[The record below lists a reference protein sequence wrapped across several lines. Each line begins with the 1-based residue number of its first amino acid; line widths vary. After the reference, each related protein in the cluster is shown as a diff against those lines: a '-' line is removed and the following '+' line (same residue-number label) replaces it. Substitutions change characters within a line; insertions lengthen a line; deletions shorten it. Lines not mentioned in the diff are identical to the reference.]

1 MFAIFLIILGIA
13 VVTGAILYGVNF
25 WLAKKSGEV
34 IAKRY
39 ILSISVLILIYLCLF
54 TTMFLVGNNKITAT
68 KNAAKAKIAEM
79 KSAQQAE
86 ITRIRAFYAKEMAL
100 AEWKNKVF
108 STNKEMQKALEKAKV
123 QYKLTDQEVY
133 TWKGLAENNTLE
145 KLIPKDNSKEILN
158 EFQGRLRN
166 SLGDIKSGHT
176 LMTSDIRMLTD
187 NINAI
192 RFVGK
197 EYEKV
202 LDSFKDLYDTINN
215 NNAGADMPMPKQKKF
230 LGFGVKTKEYN
241 QLVQQYY
248 EAKGNSKA
256 TAEIATRLKETI
268 DKAEEQYKQINQK
281 FESNMSFLQSNADS
295 VSYNSDKLQK
305 LIEAAMSTVNVIK
318 DADSGTDIKIN
329 KNKKN

>member
-1 MFAIFLIILGIA
+1 MVPILLLILAAA
-13 VVTGAILYGVNF
+13 VISGGILYGVNF
-25 WLAKKSGEV
+25 WLAKKNGEV

-39 ILSISVLILIYLCLF
+39 IVSISILIIIYLGLF
-54 TTMFLVGNNKITAT
+54 TTMFFIFKAKVDVAT
-68 KNAAKAKIAEM
+68 AKIAEL
-79 KSAQQAE
+79 KLAQKAE
-86 ITRIRAFYAKEMAL
+86 ITRIQSLYAKEMAL
-100 AEWKNKVF
+100 ANWKNRVF
-108 STNKEMQKALEKAKV
+108 STNKDMQDSLVKAKA
-123 QYKLTDQEVY
+123 QYKLNDQEVHN
-133 TWKGLAENNTLE
+133 WRSIAENNTLE
-145 KLIPKDNSKEILN
+145 KLIPKDNSREILN

-166 SLGDIKSGHT
+166 SLSDVKSGHT

-202 LDSFKDLYDTINN
+202 LDSFKDLYDTINS
-215 NNAGADMPMPKQKKF
+215 NNAGADLPMPKQKKF
-230 LGFGVKTKEYN
+230 LGFGIKQKEYN

-256 TAEIATRLKETI
+256 SAEIATQLKETI
-268 DKAEEQYKQINQK
+268 EKAEEQYKQINQK

-305 LIEAAMSTVNVIK
+305 LIEAAMSTVNVINE
-318 DADSGTDIKIN
+318 ADSGTNIKIN

>member
-1 MFAIFLIILGIA
+1 MLSVFLVILGIA
-13 VVTGAILYGVNF
+13 VVTGGILYGVNF
-25 WLAKKSGEV
+25 WLAKKNGEV

-39 ILSISVLILIYLCLF
+39 ILSISTLVLIYLVLF
-54 TTMFLVGNNKITAT
+54 TVMFLVSNNKITAAN
-68 KNAAKAKIAEM
+68 NAAKVKIAEM
-79 KSAQQAE
+79 KSVQQAE
-86 ITRIRAFYAKEMAL
+86 INRIRSFYAKEMAL
-100 AEWKNKVF
+100 ADWKNKVF
-108 STNKEMQKALEKAKV
+108 GTTREMQKALEKAKGD
-123 QYKLTDQEVY
+123 YKLSDQEVR

-158 EFQGRLRN
+158 EFQGRLRS

-202 LDSFKDLYDTINN
+202 LDSFKDLYETINSN
-215 NNAGADMPMPKQKKF
+215 SAGGDVPLPKQKKF
-230 LGFGVKTKEYN
+230 LGFAVKTKEYN

-248 EAKGNSKA
+248 ESKGNTKA
-256 TAEIATRLKETI
+256 TAEIAVKLKETI

-281 FESNMSFLQSNADS
+281 FESNLSFIQSNADS
-295 VSYNSDKLQK
+295 VSYNSEKLQK

-318 DADSGTDIKIN
+318 EADSGTNIKVN
-329 KNKKN
+329 NNKKN

>member
-1 MFAIFLIILGIA
+1 MFLVFMIFFGLAIVVGAIF
-13 VVTGAILYGVNF
+13 YGVNF
-25 WLAKKSGEV
+25 WLAKKNGEV
-34 IAKRY
+34 ISKRY
-39 ILSISVLILIYLCLF
+39 ILSISVLILIYLVLF
-54 TTMFLVGNNKITAT
+54 TTMFLVSNAKFTAAN
-68 KNAAKAKIAEM
+68 NAAKAKIAEM

-86 ITRIRAFYAKEMAL
+86 VARIRTFYAKEMAL
-100 AEWKNKVF
+100 AGWKNKIF
-108 STNKEMQKALEKAKV
+108 NTNKEMQQALEKAKG
-123 QYKLTDQEVY
+123 QYKLSDQEVR

-158 EFQGRLRN
+158 EYQGRLRN

-176 LMTSDIRMLTD
+176 LMASDIRMLTD

-202 LDSFKDLYDTINN
+202 LDSFKDLYETINSN
-215 NNAGADMPMPKQKKF
+215 SAGGDMPIPKQKRF
-230 LGFGVKTKEYN
+230 LGFAVKSKEYN

-248 EAKGNSKA
+248 ESKGNSKA
-256 TAEIATRLKETI
+256 TAEIAVRLKETI

-281 FESNMSFLQSNADS
+281 FESNLSFLQSNTDS
-295 VSYNSDKLQK
+295 VSYNSEKLQK

-318 DADSGTDIKIN
+318 EADSGTNIKVN
-329 KNKKN
+329 TNKKN

>member
-1 MFAIFLIILGIA
+1 MFAIFMVILGIA

-25 WLAKKSGEV
+25 WLAKKNGEV

-39 ILSISVLILIYLCLF
+39 ILSISVLILIYFILF
-54 TTMFLVGNNKITAT
+54 ATMFFVSNHKITAAN
-68 KNAAKAKIAEM
+68 NAAKEKLAEM

-86 ITRIRAFYAKEMAL
+86 MTRIRTFYAKEMGL
-100 AEWKNKVF
+100 ADWKNKIF
-108 STNKEMQKALEKAKV
+108 STTREMQQALAKAKV
-123 QYKLTDQEVY
+123 QYKLSDQEVHN
-133 TWKGLAENNTLE
+133 WKDLAENNTLE

-158 EFQGRLRN
+158 EYQGRLRG

-176 LMTSDIRMLTD
+176 LMASDIRMLTD
-187 NINAI
+187 NINAV

-202 LDSFKDLYDTINN
+202 LDSFRDLYTTINSN
-215 NNAGADMPMPKQKKF
+215 DAGADLPMPKQKKF

-256 TAEIATRLKETI
+256 TAAIAVQLKDTI

-281 FESNMSFLQSNADS
+281 FESNLSFLQTNADS

-305 LIEAAMSTVNVIK
+305 LIEAAMSTVNVINE
-318 DADSGTDIKIN
+318 AD
-329 KNKKN
+329 